1 VTDFHRH
8 VADYLQIR
16 RSLGF
21 RLQFHA
27 RVLPQ
32 LVSYLEASGAP
43 ALTVEL
49 AISWAGFPEGV
60 QPIVL
65 AHRLGAARGL
75 ARYLQTIDPAT
86 EVPPVGVWPATAR
99 RPTPYLWA
107 PDDIGRLLE
116 ATRRLQPV
124 LRAHTYET
132 LFGLLACSGIFSRG
146 HPLWRKPVLR
156 VCAAQRLME

>member
-1 VTDFHRH
+1 MTDFHRH

-21 RLQFHA
+21 RLGLCA

-32 LVSYLEASGAP
+32 LASYLEASGAP
-43 ALTVEL
+43 VLTAEL
-49 AISWAGFPEGV
+49 AISWAGLPEGV

-86 EVPPVGVWPATAR
+86 EVPPDRSLAGDR
-99 RPTPYLWA
+99 SSS
-107 PDDIGRLLE
+107 G
-116 ATRRLQPV
+116 PV
-124 LRAHTYET
+124 
-132 LFGLLACSGIFSRG
+132 
-146 HPLWRKPVLR
+146 
-156 VCAAQRLME
+156 